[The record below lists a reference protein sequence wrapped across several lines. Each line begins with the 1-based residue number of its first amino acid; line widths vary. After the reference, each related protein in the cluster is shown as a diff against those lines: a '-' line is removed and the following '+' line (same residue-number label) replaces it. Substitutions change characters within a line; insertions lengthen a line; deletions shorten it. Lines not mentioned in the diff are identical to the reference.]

1 MRRDFLDGEGSA
13 IVSEERAV
21 MEVIL
26 REDYIPLG
34 YIGDTVKVRRGFA
47 RNFLI
52 PRGIAVEASSGNE
65 RQLKHKLSGIIAK
78 RIKKK
83 AEAEEFAKVLGQVTV
98 EFTLKVGSRG
108 KSFGAVTTRDIEA
121 SLKALGY
128 EVDRRQI
135 RLGETIKG
143 PGVYA
148 VDVKLHSEVTVPVS
162 VKVIAAQPVAVPAAE
177 GAEKASKKSRKKA
190 AKGEDKELSAEAAA
204 ESEDDASV
212 ESGEEQGE

>member
-1 MRRDFLDGEGSA
+1 
-13 IVSEERAV
+13 

-26 REDYIPLG
+26 REDYISLG

-65 RQLKHKLSGIIAK
+65 RQLKHKLSAIVAK
-78 RIKKK
+78 RVKKK
-83 AEAEEFAKVLGQVTV
+83 AEAEAFAKVLGQVTV
-98 EFTLKVGSRG
+98 EFTLKVGAKG
-108 KSFGAVTTRDIEA
+108 KSFGTVTSRDVEA

-135 RLGETIKG
+135 RINETIKG

-148 VDVKLHSEVTVPVS
+148 VEVKLHSEVLVPVQ
-162 VKVIAAQPVAVPAAE
+162 VKVIAAQPPVTPASE
-177 GAEKASKKSRKKA
+177 GGAEKGKRRSRKKGA
-190 AKGEDKELSAEAAA
+190 EVEAAA
-204 ESEDDASV
+204 QDEQGAESQETAESEETDT
-212 ESGEEQGE
+212 EE